1 VPPSNPSPDRFATT
15 RSVRSAHRR
24 IAVWCAVLLGFEVAA
39 FAFIAAGTHGRI
51 VRLAAPTTTDF
62 VSFYAAGAL
71 ADAGTPELAYDRAAH
86 YAAEQRATENGIKYN
101 FFYYPPVFLV
111 LCAILARLPYL
122 LAFIGFEVA
131 TLALYLLV
139 ASAILG
145 VRSAGELVPVLA
157 FPPVL
162 WTIGLGQNAFLTAA
176 LFGGATFLVDRRPVV
191 AGLLFGGLC
200 YKPHFALLVP
210 VALVA
215 GSHWR
220 TLAATFATA
229 VALSL
234 LSLAAFGWPTW
245 HAFLVAAEGSPGLYQ
260 SGRVAFAGFVTP
272 FGAVL
277 LLGGTPLLAY
287 AAQAVAALCA
297 ATLVAAVWHHP
308 FPLPLRAAVL
318 AAATLVAVPLALFY
332 DLMLA
337 SIAGLWLFR
346 SERGGLFP
354 DWAGWGLLGLFVLSL
369 NPRALAEHRHLP
381 IGPLISLSL
390 FALVAITAWRVRPKP
405 LCDAPAVPEIGA
417 ARRP

>member
-1 VPPSNPSPDRFATT
+1 
-15 RSVRSAHRR
+15 
-24 IAVWCAVLLGFEVAA
+24 LLGLEVAA

-71 ADAGTPELAYDRAAH
+71 AAAGTPQLAYDRAAH

-101 FFYYPPVFLV
+101 FFYYPPIFLG
-111 LCAILARLPYL
+111 LCTILARLPYL
-122 LAFIGFEVA
+122 LAFIGFEA
-131 TLALYLLV
+131 GTLALYLLV
-139 ASAILG
+139 ASGILG

-176 LFGGATFLVDRRPVV
+176 LFGGATLLVDRRPVA

-210 VALVA
+210 VALAA
-215 GSHWR
+215 GGYWK

-245 HAFLVAAEGSPGLYQ
+245 HAFLVAAADSPGLYQ

-277 LLGGTPLLAY
+277 LLGGSPLFAY
-287 AAQAVAALCA
+287 AVQAVAVLCT

-308 FPLPLRAAVL
+308 YPLPLRAAAL

-346 SERGGLFP
+346 AERGGLIP
-354 DWAGWGLLGLFVLSL
+354 DWVGWGLLALFALSL

-390 FALVAITAWRVRPKP
+390 FALVAITAWRARPRP
-405 LCDAPAVPEIGA
+405 LCDDPAPAGTVA